1 MRMSAQFL
9 PNSLPVVIRLG
20 TESTESQILS
30 EGNDK
35 GKSLLYVP
43 PTSLWAEVELKLGGL
58 AANLNVRSLGERR
71 YSYGEGELLR
81 PYERMD
87 GALNYS
93 FSVSQFNVNLEGG
106 VRNMLDTKDLQSV
119 YDYPEPGRTIF
130 MAVGL
135 EL

>member
-1 MRMSAQFL
+1 M
-9 PNSLPVVIRLG
+9 
-20 TESTESQILS
+20 
-30 EGNDK
+30 
-35 GKSLLYVP
+35 
-43 PTSLWAEVELKLGGL
+43 ELKLGGL